1 MKLMRALM
9 SASALLVG
17 GIIAHHLAGSSI
29 PSYSGVLGFLLL
41 AFALTL
47 MLMDEKLSEEK
58 LFITVFIAQ
67 NGSHFLL
74 GGETHNSTVMF
85 ISHLLAGIATYFV
98 VLRGRSSLDSIE
110 YVLGRIASLLIPDS
124 YPALSLNAG
133 NSGPIAA
140 PHHVSFRQRLR
151 YSALSLRAPPAPQ

>member
-17 GIIAHHLAGSSI
+17 GIFAHHLAGSSI
-29 PSYSGVLGFLLL
+29 PSYTGVLGFLLL

-47 MLMDEKLSEEK
+47 MLLDEKLSEEK

-74 GGETHNSTVMF
+74 GGESRNSILMLL
-85 ISHLLAGIATYFV
+85 SHLIAGIATYFV
-98 VLRGRSSLDSIE
+98 VVRGRSLLDSIE
-110 YVLGRIASLLIPDS
+110 NVLGRIASLLFPNT
-124 YPALSLNAG
+124 YPALSFRTG
-133 NSGPIAA
+133 NSSQVTGL
-140 PHHVSFRQRLR
+140 HVISFRQRLR